1 MTYIWQ
7 RHDWP
12 NFVWD
17 NEIVDS
23 NAHAFALEASR
34 LVGEVQHLRDAVKT
48 GVQIDLIVSEAVKT
62 SQIEGESYDR
72 EDVRSSIRNQLGLN
86 DPPAAV
92 RDPRANGVAALM
104 ISVRDHF
111 AAPPDRGA
119 PLRVAGIDHP

>member
-1 MTYIWQ
+1 MRTLSRWK
-7 RHDWP
+7 P
-12 NFVWD
+12 
-17 NEIVDS
+17 
-23 NAHAFALEASR
+23 AASS
-34 LVGEVQHLRDAVKT
+34 AKCSICAIVKT

-86 DPPAAV
+86 VPPAAV

-111 AAPPDRGA
+111 AAPLTEERFARG
-119 PLRVAGIDHP
+119 RS